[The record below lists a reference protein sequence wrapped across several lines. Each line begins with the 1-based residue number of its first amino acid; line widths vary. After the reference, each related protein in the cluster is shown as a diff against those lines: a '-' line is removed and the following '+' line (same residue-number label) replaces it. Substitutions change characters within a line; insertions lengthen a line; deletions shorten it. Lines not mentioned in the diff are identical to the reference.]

1 MKRFNTQQA
10 FFALIMLAVSVF
22 LFTGC
27 GKSDEAALVAAPFD
41 SVLPGTCGETGPK
54 VDSATPAT
62 GAVNVAIDTTI
73 TAYFS
78 EAMDPTTIA
87 YTNQSDPQ
95 VVTFTLYDNDY
106 PGVLLPGTV
115 EMDVTNRIAIFTPT
129 DVLAKGT
136 TFTVTITKYAK
147 RLSDNTP
154 LGCNYRWEFQ
164 TTDI

>member
-1 MKRFNTQQA
+1 MKRFKTQQA
-10 FFALIMLAVSVF
+10 FFTLIMLAVSIF

-27 GKSDEAALVAAPFD
+27 GSSDEAALITAPFD

-54 VDSATPAT
+54 VDSADPAT
-62 GAVNVAIDTTI
+62 GAVDVAIDTWI
-73 TAYFS
+73 TATFS
-78 EAMDPTTIA
+78 EAMDPTTIEV
-87 YTNQSDPQ
+87 TTPGSPE
-95 VVTFTLYDNDY
+95 VETFTLYDNDY
-106 PGVLLPGTV
+106 PGIPIEGTV
-115 EMDVTNRIAIFTPT
+115 EMDVTNTIATFKPT
-129 DVLAKGT
+129 AVLAKGT